1 MTLPRPLV
9 CHPYLSDAS
18 CQNHKQISNTL
29 FFFLLQL
36 VSLSIRYLDSKIS
49 QHGSNL

>member
-29 FFFLLQL
+29 FFLLQL
-36 VSLSIRYLDSKIS
+36 VSPGMRYLDSKTS
-49 QHGSNL
+49 QYGSNL